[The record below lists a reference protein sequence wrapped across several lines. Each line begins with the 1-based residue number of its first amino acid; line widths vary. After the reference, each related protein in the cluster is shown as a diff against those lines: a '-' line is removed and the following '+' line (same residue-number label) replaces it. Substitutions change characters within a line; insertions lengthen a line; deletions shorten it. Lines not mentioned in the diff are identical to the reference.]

1 MSYIPIV
8 TDKNFKEGYN
18 CDIYSKFLKD
28 RIIFLNGNICENSS
42 NFIIT
47 QLLYLDSIDCEKD
60 IKIYINSNGGDV
72 YSGLA
77 IYDIIQYIKPDVSTI
92 CSGTACSMAAFLLSS
107 GAKGKRLSFPN
118 SRIMI
123 HQPLG
128 GAQGQA
134 SDIKIHAKEI
144 TYLKKKINI
153 LLSKNTNNNIKKIK
167 KDTNRDYFMSPL
179 KALNYGIIDFII
191 LNE

>member
-1 MSYIPIV
+1 MNYIPIV

-28 RIIFLNGNICENSS
+28 IIIFLNGNICENSS
-42 NFIIT
+42 NTIIT
-47 QLLYLDSIDCEKD
+47 QMLYLDSLDSEND
-60 IKIYINSNGGDV
+60 IKLYINSNGGDV

-77 IYDIIQYIKPDVSTI
+77 IYDIMQYIKSDVSTI

-107 GAKGKRLSFPN
+107 GTTGKRLSFPN

-128 GAQGQA
+128 GAHGQA
-134 SDIKIHAKEI
+134 SDIKIHAREI
-144 TYLKKKINI
+144 TYLKNKINI
-153 LLSKNTNNNIKKIK
+153 LLSKNTNNKIKKIK

>member
-1 MSYIPIV
+1 MNYIPIV
-8 TDKNFKEGYN
+8 TDKSLKEGYD

-28 RIIFLNGNICENSS
+28 RIIFLNGNICEISS

-47 QLLYLDSIDCEKD
+47 QLLYLDNQDSEKD

-77 IYDIIQYIKPDVSTI
+77 IYDVMQYIKSDISTI
-92 CSGTACSMAAFLLSS
+92 CTGTACSMAAFLLSS
-107 GAKGKRLSFPN
+107 GTKGKRLSFPN

-134 SDIKIHAKEI
+134 SDIKIQAKEI
-144 TYLKKKINI
+144 IYLKKKINI
-153 LLSKNTNNNIKKIK
+153 LLSKNTNNSVKKIR

>member
-1 MSYIPIV
+1 MNYIPIV

-42 NFIIT
+42 NTIIT
-47 QLLYLDSIDCEKD
+47 QMLYLDSLDSEND
-60 IKIYINSNGGDV
+60 IKLYINSNGGDV

-77 IYDIIQYIKPDVSTI
+77 IYDIMQYIKSDISTI
-92 CSGTACSMAAFLLSS
+92 CNGTACSMAAFLLSS
-107 GAKGKRLSFPN
+107 GTSGKRLSFPN

-134 SDIKIHAKEI
+134 SDIKIHAREI
-144 TYLKKKINI
+144 TYLKNKINI
-153 LLSKNTNNNIKKIK
+153 LLSKNTNNKIKKIK

>member
-1 MSYIPIV
+1 MNYIPIV
-8 TDKNFKEGYN
+8 TDKNFREGYN

-28 RIIFLNGNICENSS
+28 RIIFLNGNICENMS
-42 NFIIT
+42 NTIIT
-47 QLLYLDSIDCEKD
+47 QMLYLDNLDCEND
-60 IKIYINSNGGDV
+60 IKLYINSNGGDV

-77 IYDIIQYIKPDVSTI
+77 IYDMMQYVKSDVSTI
-92 CSGTACSMAAFLLSS
+92 CCGTACSMAAFLLSS
-107 GAKGKRLSFPN
+107 GKVGKRLSFPN

-128 GAQGQA
+128 GAHGQA
-134 SDIKIHAKEI
+134 SDIKIHAREI
-144 TYLKKKINI
+144 MYLKNKINI

>member
-1 MSYIPIV
+1 MNYIPIV

-42 NFIIT
+42 NNIII
-47 QLLYLDSIDCEKD
+47 QLLHLDSLDCNKD
-60 IKIYINSNGGDV
+60 IKLYINSSGGDV

-77 IYDIIQYIKPDVSTI
+77 IYDTMQYIKSDVSTI
-92 CSGTACSMAAFLLSS
+92 CNGTACSMAAFLLSS
-107 GAKGKRLSFPN
+107 GTIGKRLSFPN

-134 SDIKIHAKEI
+134 SDIKIQAKEI
-144 TYLKKKINI
+144 VYLKNKINI
-153 LLSKNTNNNIKKIK
+153 LLSKNTNNNIKKIR